1 MKKKCLLV
9 SARKKSRTLSSLC
22 IMLAA
27 LSTGFATINAHA
39 MSQNTIRFQGEVNA
53 QTCHVDVNG
62 ASGSPVVLLPTVS
75 TNQLANASARAGAT
89 SFTVNI
95 SGCQAPT
102 AGDQIINLVLAGNNV
117 TPSGNLGN
125 TGSAKNV
132 ELQLLDSVG
141 GKKIDLSSGSAS
153 VEGMLL
159 TRGSTSASRNFAVQ
173 YYTPTGSVEAGSV
186 LGSVQY
192 TISYP

>member
-159 TRGSTSASRNFAVQ
+159 TRGSRQ
-173 YYTPTGSVEAGSV
+173 RQH
-186 LGSVQY
+186 L
-192 TISYP
+192 

>member
-173 YYTPTGSVEAGSV
+173 YYTPTGLFS
-186 LGSVQY
+186 
-192 TISYP
+192 TIPQQGV